1 LGRTRIAVDLVHGQ
15 TLIQF
20 PFSFM
25 MKIEKYTFGIG
36 DRFAH
41 QGRAQ
46 LQAIL
51 KARDAG
57 IDVHPVWNKSNRE
70 HMIIKSSPDDVRAEA
85 DAAVAALGWTGAYYV
100 DADHIGLKTV
110 DAFIPASDFFTLDVA
125 DFTGKSAEVNA
136 VEAFLKAA
144 SRYTGSLS
152 IPGIDRP
159 FHLTKE
165 TVRGAAGKFLLAVKE
180 AGRIYRHLEE
190 RKGPEAFVTE
200 VSVDET
206 DRPQNPVE
214 LFLILAMISG
224 ERIPIQTIAPKF
236 TGRFNK
242 GVDYVGD
249 LAQFEKEF
257 DEDLSVI
264 AFAVREFGL
273 PESLK
278 LSVHS
283 GSDKFSIY
291 PIINRLIKK
300 HKAGLHVKT
309 AGTTWLEE
317 VIGLAESGGE
327 GLALVKEVYAE
338 AHEHFAELAA
348 PYSTVIDID
357 VTKLPDPKSIMGW
370 SSVEYAN
377 ALRHVESSPD
387 YNPDLRQLLHVGFKV
402 AAGMGKRFTEALR
415 ANEKIVGKN
424 VTENLFDRHLE
435 PIFA

>member
-1 LGRTRIAVDLVHGQ
+1 V
-15 TLIQF
+15 
-20 PFSFM
+20 
-25 MKIEKYTFGIG
+25 KIEKYTLGVG

-46 LQAIL
+46 LQAFL
-51 KARDAG
+51 KARAAG
-57 IDVHPVWNKSNRE
+57 LDVHPVWNKSNRE
-70 HMIIKSSPDDVRAEA
+70 HTIIQSKPDDVRAEA
-85 DAAVAALGWTGAYYV
+85 DAAVAALGWTGAYHV

-110 DAFIPASDFFTLDVA
+110 DGFISGSDFFTLDVA
-125 DFTGKSAEVNA
+125 DFTGKAAGDDA
-136 VEAFLKAA
+136 VYAFLK
-144 SRYTGSLS
+144 SVRRYNGSLT

-159 FHLTKE
+159 YDLNEE
-165 TVRGAAGKFLLAVKE
+165 TVRGAALKFLLAVQE
-180 AGRIYRHLEE
+180 AGRIYRHIAGQ
-190 RKGPEAFVTE
+190 KGSESFITE

-206 DRPQNPVE
+206 DAPQNPVE
-214 LFLILAMISG
+214 LFLILAMIAG
-224 ERIPIQTIAPKF
+224 EGIPVQTIAPKF

-264 AFAVREFGL
+264 AFAIREFAL
-273 PESLK
+273 AETLK

-291 PIINRLIKK
+291 SIINRLIKK
-300 HKAGLHVKT
+300 HQCGLHVKT

-327 GLALVKEVYAE
+327 GLTLVKEVYRQ

-357 VTKLPDPKSIMGW
+357 PAKLPDPKTVMGW
-370 SSVEYAN
+370 SSTQYAG

-387 YNPDLRQLLHVGFKV
+387 YNPHFRQLLHVGFKV
-402 AAGMGKRFTEALR
+402 AAGLGKRFTGALE
-415 ANEKIVGKN
+415 ANEEIVAKN
-424 VTENLFDRHLE
+424 VTENLFDRHLQ
-435 PIFA
+435 PIFG

>member
-1 LGRTRIAVDLVHGQ
+1 
-15 TLIQF
+15 
-20 PFSFM
+20 
-25 MKIEKYTFGIG
+25 MKIEKYTLGIG

-57 IDVHPVWNKSNRE
+57 MDVYPVWNKSNRE
-70 HMIIKSSPDDVRAEA
+70 HSIIKSRPDDVRTEA
-85 DAAVAALGWTGAYYV
+85 DSAVATSGWKGAYYV

-125 DFTGKSAEVNA
+125 DFTGKAADADA
-136 VEAFLKAA
+136 VDAFLEAVG
-144 SRYTGSLS
+144 RYTGSLS

-159 FHLTKE
+159 FRLTEE
-165 TVRGAAGKFLLAVKE
+165 TVRSAAGKFLLAVQE
-180 AGRIYRHLEE
+180 AGRIYRYLEGK
-190 RKGPEAFVTE
+190 KGGDNFVTE

-206 DRPQNPVE
+206 DTPQNPVE
-214 LFLILAMISG
+214 LFLILAMIG
-224 ERIPIQTIAPKF
+224 EERIPIQTIAPKF

-264 AFAVREFGL
+264 TFAIREFGFAD
-273 PESLK
+273 SLK

-300 HKAGLHVKT
+300 HNAGLHVKT

-327 GLALVKEVYAE
+327 GLALVKEVYAQ

-348 PYSTVIDID
+348 PYTTVIDID
-357 VTKLPDPKSIMGW
+357 ANKLPDPKSVMSW
-370 SSVEYAN
+370 SSAQYAN

-387 YNPDLRQLLHVGFKV
+387 YNPNLRQLLHVGFKI
-402 AAGMGKRFTEALR
+402 AAGMGKRFTEALG

-424 VTENLFDRHLE
+424 VTENLFDRHLQ

>member
-1 LGRTRIAVDLVHGQ
+1 V
-15 TLIQF
+15 
-20 PFSFM
+20 
-25 MKIEKYTFGIG
+25 KIEKYTFGIG

-46 LQAIL
+46 LRAIL
-51 KARDAG
+51 NAREAG
-57 IDVHPVWNKSNRE
+57 IEVHPVWNKSNRE
-70 HMIIKSSPDDVRAEA
+70 HLMIKSQPGDVRAEA
-85 DAAVAALGWTGAYYV
+85 DAAVAALGFTGAYYV

-125 DFTGKSAEVNA
+125 DFTGKAAEVDA

-144 SRYTGSLS
+144 RRYTGSLS

-159 FHLTKE
+159 FDITEE
-165 TVRGAAGKFLLAVKE
+165 TVRGAAGKFLLAVQE
-180 AGRIYRHLEE
+180 AGRIYRHVEE
-190 RKGPEAFVTE
+190 RKGHDNFVTE

-206 DRPQNPVE
+206 DAPQNPVE
-214 LFLILAMISG
+214 LFLILAMIAE

-257 DEDLSVI
+257 DEDLSVV

-273 PESLK
+273 ADTLK

-300 HKAGLHVKT
+300 HNAGLHVKT
-309 AGTTWLEE
+309 AGTTGLAEL
-317 VIGLAESGGE
+317 IGLAESGGA
-327 GLALVKEVYAE
+327 GLALVKEVYAQ
-338 AHEHFAELAA
+338 AHDHFAELVV

-357 VTKLPDPKSIMGW
+357 PSKLPDPKSAMGW
-370 SSVEYAN
+370 SSAQFVDT
-377 ALRHVESSPD
+377 LRHVDSSPH
-387 YNPDLRQLLHVGFKV
+387 YNPDFRQLLHVGFKV
-402 AAGMGKRFTEALR
+402 AAGMGKRFTCALE
-415 ANEKIVGKN
+415 ANEEIVGRN
-424 VTENLFDRHLE
+424 VTENLFERHLQ